1 MKKEY
6 IIGGLALLGVI
17 GVVSYLRKPKRNSEG
32 FFGAS
37 GRGSSIRRVSSQN
50 CAWCKTNDGTV
61 YHTGGDRNCSAGDR
75 CITRYAFS
83 KGIN

>member
-1 MKKEY
+1 MNNKY
-6 IIGGLALLGVI
+6 IIGGIVVLGAIALFAL
-17 GVVSYLRKPKRNSEG
+17 YNKPKKNKEG
-32 FFGAS
+32 FYGAS

-50 CAWCKTNDGTV
+50 CAWCKTNDGTI